1 MYIKCPLCYSQI
13 KEDELRSSQ
22 IVVNRI
28 PKKGE
33 MIDFHLVSHQKNCT
47 IIQDEAIKKTNEP
60 YLYIPGVVPLSR
72 IVLTYDVTPI
82 IEKERKRLTEALQ
95 LAIEFQRELMAS
107 FLNEGLKELDQ
118 RQTNFNKTFAKSVF
132 RIHSN
137 KYRSAKNPC
146 R

>member
-1 MYIKCPLCYSQI
+1 
-13 KEDELRSSQ
+13 
-22 IVVNRI
+22 
-28 PKKGE
+28 
-33 MIDFHLVSHQKNCT
+33 MIDFHLISHQKYCT
-47 IIQDEAIKKTNEP
+47 IIQDEAINKTNETQ
-60 YLYIPGVVPLSR
+60 LYIPGVVPLSR

-132 RIHSN
+132 RIHST
-137 KYRSAKNPC
+137 KYRYAKNP
-146 R
+146 